1 MKPAIHQLVA
11 GYQRGDAI
19 SNNARLL
26 QRILR
31 GWGHRSEIY
40 CERRRTA
47 PEQRGEVRPMDQLA
61 ADCAPRDFVLLHLSI
76 GCRANALFPTL
87 PCRKLLLYHNITPPE
102 YFARLNPSV
111 AAELA
116 EGRRQAATL
125 AGTAELNLADS
136 AFNAGE
142 LRGMGYAS
150 ADVLPLMLDLRQA
163 HRAAAPEVLERFGD
177 GLANLLF
184 VGRIVPNKRHDS
196 LLRVFHEVQRSVEPR
211 SRLVLVGSHQGAEAY
226 HTLLLGAAHAL
237 ELPRVVFTGT
247 VSQAALTACYRTAAA
262 FVCMSEHEG
271 FCAPLLE
278 AMHHRVPVMALD
290 AAAVGETLGG
300 AGVLF
305 RELDPPLMAET
316 IGRILHDPA
325 LRQSVLERQQRRL
338 EAYLGR
344 DFDAELRTAL
354 APALDR
360 RPPAPDTP

>member
-31 GWGHRSEIY
+31 GWGHRSDIF

-47 PEQRGEVRPMDQLA
+47 PEQRGEVRSMDDLA
-61 ADCAPRDFVLLHLSI
+61 ADCTPRDFVLLHLSI

-87 PCRKLLLYHNITPPE
+87 PCRKLLLYHNITPSR

-116 EGRRQAATL
+116 EGRRQAAAL
-125 AGTAELNLADS
+125 AGATELNLADS

-142 LRGMGYAS
+142 LRQMGHVS
-150 ADVLPLMLDLRQA
+150 VGVLPLMIDLREA
-163 HRAAAPEVLERFGD
+163 HRGAAPALLERFGD

-237 ELPRVVFTGT
+237 ELPHVVFTGT
-247 VSQAALTACYRTAAA
+247 VSQDALTACYRTASA

-278 AMHHRVPVMALD
+278 AMHHQVPVLALA
-290 AAAVGETLGG
+290 AAAVPETLDG
-300 AGVLF
+300 AGILF
-305 RELDPPLMAET
+305 REFDPPLIAET
-316 IGRILHDPA
+316 IGRVLHDPV
-325 LRQSVLERQQRRL
+325 LRQAVLDRQQRRL
-338 EAYLGR
+338 DAFRRR
-344 DFDAELRTAL
+344 DYDAELRAAL
-354 APALDR
+354 APALGR
-360 RPPAPDTP
+360 